1 LFIGHLGGEKVN
13 IRQTGRAIR
22 QPDGVRGGGAVSG
35 CPVLRFEAE
44 EALMAM
50 QLIDDLPDHVVG
62 VRAIGEVEDDDY
74 DDVLEPAIEDHLSRH
89 DKIRLL
95 YVLGSEFTGYDAE
108 AMWDDTKLGLKTF
121 NSYERMGIVTDAT
134 WVRRSVKAFGWLIPG
149 EVRLFHVDELDAAR
163 AWIVA

>member
-1 LFIGHLGGEKVN
+1 
-13 IRQTGRAIR
+13 
-22 QPDGVRGGGAVSG
+22 
-35 CPVLRFEAE
+35 
-44 EALMAM
+44 MAM
-50 QLIDDLPDHVVG
+50 ELIDGLPDNVVG

-74 DDVLEPAIEDHLSRH
+74 DDVLDPAIHDRLSRH

-95 YVLGSEFTGYDAE
+95 YVLGPEFTGYDAE

-149 EVRLFHVDELDAAR
+149 DVRVFHVDQLDAAR
-163 AWIVA
+163 TWIAA